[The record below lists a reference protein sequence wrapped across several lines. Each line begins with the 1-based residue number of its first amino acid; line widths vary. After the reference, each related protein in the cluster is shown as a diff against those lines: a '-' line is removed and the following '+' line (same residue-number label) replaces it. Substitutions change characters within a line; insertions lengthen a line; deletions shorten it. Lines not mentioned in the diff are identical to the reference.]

1 MFRKYYHKYVLGLS
15 TYPQDIINDTTT
27 EAIFTFNIKFW
38 KKINRKY
45 EVHEVFHELNHYHE
59 NITLTIELS
68 PSTKIPNQ
76 YKRSNITPD
85 LHQTG
90 NIGSDM
96 NEEIQTICKGFI
108 KADYH
113 KLFVDSLIS

>member
-59 NITLTIELS
+59 IIKLTIELS
-68 PSTKIPNQ
+68 PSKLLHTQLINVERIFITKV
-76 YKRSNITPD
+76 YKKESKIHTHW
-85 LHQTG
+85 LSK
-90 NIGSDM
+90 IL
-96 NEEIQTICKGFI
+96 K
-108 KADYH
+108 
-113 KLFVDSLIS
+113 